1 MTQFKKLFISLLI
14 VFSLLISFAMGALTS
29 GLNYWFQPLVHIQI
43 SNQSGQPIKEL
54 KLLVKTASTQ
64 HEISFSSLEN
74 NKAIKARFFVEG
86 EGEYRLEATL
96 ANGQIISSSQ
106 GYIESGSTVNELV
119 QSNQITSKVS
129 Y

>member
-14 VFSLLISFAMGALTS
+14 VSSLLISFAMGALTS

-64 HEISFSSLEN
+64 HEISFPSLEN

-86 EGEYRLEATL
+86 EGEYRLKATL